1 MGRLVVATLTATTV
15 LVVGSSAALGHG
27 GEVDVVVEAKAS
39 DPFEVLHTDYAVMLT
54 FADGDRVEDAA
65 VSAKAT
71 DGTDT
76 VLPIDV
82 GAEGNVYI
90 LHFLYAQPGQW
101 TLDLTVEHPDVQV
114 ELTLVEAI
122 PVGNPGSHVV
132 RLDTA
137 DQTRAGT
144 VGSLAIPEHPLAAP
158 PAPTTTTT
166 DSPPL
171 TSNAAANPPATS
183 TSTLP
188 TTTTVGGSASS
199 SAASAGTSH
208 RAAVQVTTRGTVSL
222 PVELV
227 ARWAHLGMI
236 TVWGLAVLAI
246 AVRLNHWLLPVASLA
261 GLVGTLV
268 TGSLLGLWG
277 TPVGFPGIFR
287 WSDIGALE
295 YGSAWQYSFLIKMG
309 GVIVAIVGTAMAA
322 KRQRWRGA
330 QLAVAGMGVALI
342 AVTALSQFHLRTH
355 G

>member
-1 MGRLVVATLTATTV
+1 MGRLVVTALTAATV
-15 LVVGSSAALGHG
+15 LVIGSAAALGHG

-39 DPFEVLHTDYAVMLT
+39 DPFDVLHTDYAVMLT
-54 FADGDRVEDAA
+54 FADGDRVENAA
-65 VSAKAT
+65 VSAQAT

-76 VLPIDV
+76 VLPIEV

-90 LHFLYAQPGQW
+90 LHFLYPQPGQW
-101 TLDLTVEHPDVQV
+101 TLDLAVEHPDVEV

-122 PVGNPGSHVV
+122 PMGDPGSHVV

-137 DQTRAGT
+137 EQARVGT
-144 VGSLAIPEHPLAAP
+144 VGSLAIPEHPEAAP
-158 PAPTTTTT
+158 QAPTTTTT
-166 DSPPL
+166 VSPPL
-171 TSNAAANPPATS
+171 TTDAAADPPVAS

-188 TTTTVGGSASS
+188 TTTVGGTASS

-208 RAAVQVTTRGTVSL
+208 SAAVQVTTRGVVSL

-227 ARWAHLGMI
+227 VRWAHLGMI

-246 AVRLNHWLLPVASLA
+246 AVRLNHRLLPAASLA

-287 WSDIGALE
+287 WSDIGTLE
-295 YGSAWQYSFLIKMG
+295 YGTAWQYSFLFKMG

-322 KRQRWRGA
+322 KQQRWRGA
-330 QLAVAGMGVALI
+330 RLGVAGMGVALI
-342 AVTALSQFHLRTH
+342 AVTALSQFHLLTH